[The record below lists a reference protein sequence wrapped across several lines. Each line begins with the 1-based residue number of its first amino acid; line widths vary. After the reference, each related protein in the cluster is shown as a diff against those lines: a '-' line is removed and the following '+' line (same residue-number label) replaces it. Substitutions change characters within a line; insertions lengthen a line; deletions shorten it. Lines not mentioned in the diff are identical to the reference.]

1 MRPIA
6 HLRYQGVRRETDEV
20 HLESDP
26 DRAARLVFAWTI
38 REGDVE
44 NTYTVDVRC
53 DNAKKRGVPTP
64 KIKATTFSKPVLQAM
79 AASAT
84 ESAAENQHVIEAGAK
99 FVCRCSAVLRMHA
112 ISFHPK

>member
-20 HLESDP
+20 HLENDP

-38 REGDVE
+38 RDGDVE
-44 NTYTVDVRC
+44 NMYTFDVRC

-64 KIKATTFSKPVLQAM
+64 QIKATTFSKPVLQAM
-79 AASAT
+79 ATSAT
-84 ESAAENQHVIEAGAK
+84 ATAAENQHVIEAGAK
-99 FVCRCSAVLRMHA
+99 LVCRCLVILRAHA
-112 ISFHPK
+112 IIV